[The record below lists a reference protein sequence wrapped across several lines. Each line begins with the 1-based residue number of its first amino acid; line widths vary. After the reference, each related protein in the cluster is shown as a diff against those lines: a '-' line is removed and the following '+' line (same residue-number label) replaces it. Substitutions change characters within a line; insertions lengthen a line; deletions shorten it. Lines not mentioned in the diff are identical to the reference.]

1 MKDRNYPV
9 ILGLKK
15 DGNPTKAAL
24 GMQTKNGTAYD
35 VMIIGVK
42 EDAPDIETCTKE
54 ELAESLDGRVYTTLR
69 FCNLEALDNMIRLLQ
84 DTKKMWESDLKNKEN
99 DHGNND

>member
-9 ILGLKK
+9 ILGLKNNGK
-15 DGNPTKAAL
+15 PIKAAL
-24 GMQTKNGTAYD
+24 GIRVKNGTAYD
-35 VMIIGVK
+35 VMILGLK
-42 EDAPDIETCTKE
+42 DDAPDVKTSTKE
-54 ELAESLDGRVYTTLR
+54 EFAESLDGTTLR

-84 DTKKMWESDLKNKEN
+84 DTKKMWESDLKNKED

>member
-15 DGNPTKAAL
+15 DGKPTKAAM

-35 VMIIGVK
+35 
-42 EDAPDIETCTKE
+42 
-54 ELAESLDGRVYTTLR
+54 
-69 FCNLEALDNMIRLLQ
+69 
-84 DTKKMWESDLKNKEN
+84 
-99 DHGNND
+99 

>member
-15 DGNPTKAAL
+15 DGKPTKAAM

-35 VMIIGVK
+35 VMILGLK
-42 EDAPDIETCTKE
+42 DDAPDVKTSTKE
-54 ELAESLDGRVYTTLR
+54 ELAES
-69 FCNLEALDNMIRLLQ
+69 
-84 DTKKMWESDLKNKEN
+84 
-99 DHGNND
+99 

>member
-15 DGNPTKAAL
+15 DGKPTKAAL
-24 GMQTKNGTAYD
+24 GMQVNTGIAYD
-35 VMIIGVK
+35 VMILGLK
-42 EDAPDIETCTKE
+42 DDAPDVKTSTKE

-84 DTKKMWESDLKNKEN
+84 DTTKMWEQPLIHISEPTRPY
-99 DHGNND
+99 

>member
-15 DGNPTKAAL
+15 DGKPTKAGL
-24 GMQTKNGTAYD
+24 GMRVKNGTSYD
-35 VMIIGVK
+35 VMILGLK
-42 EDAPDIETCTKE
+42 DDAPDITTSTKE
-54 ELAESLDGRVYTTLR
+54 ELAGSIDGRVYTTLR
-69 FCNLEALDNMIRLLQ
+69 FCNLEALDNMIELLQ
-84 DTKKMWESDLKNKEN
+84 DTKKMWEADLKNKED